1 MRYPFSKAMR
11 RLATLAAGMLVAGT
25 AAALD
30 YRSVVESALLYDAPS
45 QQAKPLFAIAR
56 GTPVE
61 AVVTLDAW
69 VKVRDA
75 KGELAWIEKRLLSE
89 KHNVMVKVDRAQVRA
104 QADDNAHT
112 VFEAERDVLLELV
125 GPGPAGWVR
134 VKHRDGAQGF
144 VKATQVWGL

>member
-1 MRYPFSKAMR
+1 MR
-11 RLATLAAGMLVAGT
+11 RLAILTFGWLAAGT
-25 AAALD
+25 AVALD
-30 YRSVVESALLYDAPS
+30 YRSVLEPALLYDAPS

-61 AVVTLDAW
+61 SVVALDAW

-89 KHNVMVKVDRAQVRA
+89 RRNLIVKGETAQVRA
-104 QADDNAHT
+104 KAEDAASI
-112 VFEAERDVLLELV
+112 VFEAAAGVLLELV
-125 GPGPAGWVR
+125 EPGPAGWARVR
-134 VKHRDGAQGF
+134 HRDGQQGF